1 MDVHLEPLA
10 LEHRAPMIDI
20 FNYYIENSFAAYPD
34 RKVPYEFFDRLL
46 PSLEGY
52 PAFVAED
59 EHKKVLGFGMLR
71 AFLPFSVFAKTA
83 EISYFIRPESTRKGV
98 GDRLLTSLIQKA
110 EAKGIKNILA
120 SISSLNEPSIKFHLK
135 NGFIE
140 CGRLKNIGEKKGQLF
155 DVVYMQKML

>member
-1 MDVHLEPLA
+1 MDVRLEPLA
-10 LEHRAPMIDI
+10 SRHRAPVIDI
-20 FNYYIENSFAAYPD
+20 FNYYIETSFAAYPD

-46 PSLEGY
+46 LSLEGY

-59 EHKKVLGFGMLR
+59 ENNKVLGFGMLR
-71 AFLPFSVFAKTA
+71 AFLPFSVFSKTA
-83 EISYFIRPESTRKGV
+83 EISYFIRPEATRKGV
-98 GDRLLTSLIQKA
+98 GDKLLTTLIQKA
-110 EAKGIKNILA
+110 DTRGIKTILA